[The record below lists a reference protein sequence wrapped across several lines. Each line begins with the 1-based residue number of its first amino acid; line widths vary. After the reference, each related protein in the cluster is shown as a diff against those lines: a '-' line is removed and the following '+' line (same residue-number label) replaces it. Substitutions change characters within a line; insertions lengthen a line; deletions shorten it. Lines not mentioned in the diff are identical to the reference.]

1 MEASSQSTS
10 QQVLYNDVEGAKAK
24 RAKYRIYQR
33 IALIL
38 TFVFLLLGLCIFSLS
53 YLWSPSLGKVY
64 DHEYKAMLDG
74 VETRSVME
82 IDPIRQI
89 EIYRIGNGSKEV
101 LEVHDFKHGL
111 TGIRFAEHQR
121 CYIRSQTRTLPTAVK
136 VEAEEGN
143 LEVDDMETKMEESKV
158 WVPADEPI
166 VDPVFLFQSK
176 IWEFCQELPIHWI
189 HPSPLSDSELQE
201 DVEHLDSP
209 DTEVKGHRAARD
221 VEDHPAVNDYRGLG
235 LELDNRL
242 DERGYCCQYCH
253 RGYRF
258 CRRYHVPLGGF
269 NPWPYYYRGGHVVC
283 QVVMPCN
290 WWIARMLG
298 RI

>member
-10 QQVLYNDVEGAKAK
+10 QQVLYNDVEGAKEK

-64 DHEYKAMLDG
+64 DHEYNGMLDG

-89 EIYRIGNGSKEV
+89 EIFRIGNGSKEV

-189 HPSPLSDSELQE
+189 HPSPLSDLELQE

-221 VEDHPAVNDYRGLG
+221 VEDHLPINDYREVG

-269 NPWPYYYRGGHVVC
+269 NPWPYYYRGGHVIC

>member
-1 MEASSQSTS
+1 MEASSQSNS
-10 QQVLYNDVEGAKAK
+10 QQVLYNDVEGAKEK
-24 RAKYRIYQR
+24 RTKYRLYQR
-33 IALIL
+33 MALIL

-74 VETRSVME
+74 VETRSLME

-89 EIYRIGNGSKEV
+89 EIFRIGNGSKEV
-101 LEVHDFKHGL
+101 LEVHDFKNGL
-111 TGIRFAEHQR
+111 TGIRFAEHQK
-121 CYIRSQTRTLPTAVK
+121 CYIRSQTRTLPTAEK

-143 LEVDDMETKMEESKV
+143 LEVDEMDTKMEDSQV
-158 WVPADEPI
+158 WIPAEEPI
-166 VDPVFLFQSK
+166 VDPVFLFQSR

-189 HPSPLSDSELQE
+189 HPSRLSDSELQE
-201 DVEHLDSP
+201 EVEHLDSP
-209 DTEVKGHRAARD
+209 DTEVKGHRSARD
-221 VEDHPAVNDYRGLG
+221 VEYHPPVNDYRGVG

-269 NPWPYYYRGGHVVC
+269 NPWPYYYRGGHVIC